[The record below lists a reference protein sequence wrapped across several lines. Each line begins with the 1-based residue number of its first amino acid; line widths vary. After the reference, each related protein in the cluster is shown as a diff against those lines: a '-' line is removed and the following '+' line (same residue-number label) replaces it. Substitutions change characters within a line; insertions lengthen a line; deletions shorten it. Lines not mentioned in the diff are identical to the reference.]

1 MWSTALLVLSA
12 YLLGTFPTALLV
24 AGRKGQDPT
33 REGSGNPGA
42 TNVARTVGRRAGM
55 VVLLGDVAKG
65 AVATALG
72 MTLGGRVVGLT
83 CGLAAVLGH
92 VLPVTRRFRGGKG
105 VATAVGFVGVA
116 FPLEALAATTV
127 WLAVVLLT
135 RRVAPA
141 SIALVVALPILVVA
155 LPILGVV
162 TGRPGSELAV
172 TAGTALLV
180 IARHRDNIVRMRRG
194 DEPAFAADPRRVDP
208 LVES

>member
-141 SIALVVALPILVVA
+141 SIALVVALPIL
-155 LPILGVV
+155 GVV

>member
-24 AGRKGQDPT
+24 ASRKGQDPT

-141 SIALVVALPILVVA
+141 SIALVVALPIL
-155 LPILGVV
+155 GVV